1 MFEWRSAAKLPNL
14 ATYPMKIAA
23 ALLLI
28 ALIACLS
35 ACERPLPRKPGKPVA
50 LHAAVLDGV
59 ARRTALADI
68 EVYRSLRSRHH
79 GIRVDLAGV
88 WA

>member
-23 ALLLI
+23 TPLLI
-28 ALIACLS
+28 ALMACLS
-35 ACERPLPRKPGKPVA
+35 ACEKPLPRKPGEPVA
-50 LHAAVLDGV
+50 PHAAVLDRV
-59 ARRTALADI
+59 ARRAAIADI
-68 EVYRSLRSRHH
+68 EIYRSLRSRHH
-79 GIRVDLAGV
+79 DLRVDLARV